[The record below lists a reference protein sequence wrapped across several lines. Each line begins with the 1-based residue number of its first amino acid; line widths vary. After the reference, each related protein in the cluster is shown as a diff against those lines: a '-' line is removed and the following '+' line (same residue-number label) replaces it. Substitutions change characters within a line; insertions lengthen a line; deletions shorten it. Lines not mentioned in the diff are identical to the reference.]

1 MKRFLSI
8 TLVAL
13 MVASICAF
21 AGCSGSNS
29 GSTTSQAADKK
40 TDKTYVIYSDN
51 AFAPFEYLDTKTKKY
66 VGVDMDIMDAVAKD
80 QGFKYDMH
88 NEGFDASMGAVQSG
102 QADGMIAGMTIND
115 ERKKTFD
122 FSKPYFEDGQVIV
135 AKKGTKIEDL
145 KGKSVAVK
153 NGTAGK
159 DYAESVK
166 DKYGFSINYYKD
178 SPSMYQAVK
187 TGVDIACFEDF
198 SVIAYSI
205 KTGEVKLEMV
215 NDKPFNVKGY
225 GFAVKKGQNSELL
238 EKFDAGLANIKKSGE
253 LKKILAKYGY

>member
-1 MKRFLSI
+1 MKRFLAL
-8 TLVAL
+8 TLAAL
-13 MVASICAF
+13 MIVSVAAL
-21 AGCSGSNS
+21 AGCSNS
-29 GSTTSQAADKK
+29 GNTGSASDKS
-40 TDKTYVIYSDN
+40 DSKTYVIYSDN
-51 AFAPFEYLDTKTKKY
+51 AFAPFEYLDKSSKKY
-66 VGVDMDIMDAVAKD
+66 VGVDMDIMEAVAKD

-88 NEGFDASMGAVQSG
+88 NEGFDAAMGAVQAG

-122 FSKPYFEDGQVIV
+122 FSAPYFDDGQVIV
-135 AKKGTKIEDL
+135 AKKGTKMSDL
-145 KGKSVAVK
+145 KGKTVAVK

-166 DKYGFSINYYKD
+166 DKYGYKINYYKD

-187 TGVDIACFEDF
+187 TGVDVACFEDF

-205 KTGEVKLEMV
+205 KTGEVKLQIL
-215 NDKPFNVKGY
+215 NDKPFNIKGY
-225 GFAVKKGQNSELL
+225 GFAVKKGQNSDLL
-238 EKFDAGLANIKKSGE
+238 KKFDAGLKNIKKSGE

>member
-1 MKRFLSI
+1 MKRFLAL
-8 TLVAL
+8 TLAAL
-13 MVASICAF
+13 MIVSVAAL
-21 AGCSGSNS
+21 AGCSNS
-29 GSTTSQAADKK
+29 GNTGSASDKS
-40 TDKTYVIYSDN
+40 DSKTYVIYSDN
-51 AFAPFEYLDTKTKKY
+51 AFAPFEYLDKSSKKY
-66 VGVDMDIMDAVAKD
+66 VGVDMDIMEAVAKD

-88 NEGFDASMGAVQSG
+88 NEGFDASMGAVQAG

-122 FSKPYFEDGQVIV
+122 FSAPYFDDGQVIV
-135 AKKGTKIEDL
+135 AKKGTNMSDL
-145 KGKSVAVK
+145 KGKTVAVK

-166 DKYGFSINYYKD
+166 DKYGYKINYYKD

-187 TGVDIACFEDF
+187 TGVDVACFEDF

-205 KTGEVKLEMV
+205 KTGEVKLQIL
-215 NDKPFNVKGY
+215 NDKPFNIKGY
-225 GFAVKKGQNSELL
+225 GFAVKKGQNSDLL
-238 EKFDAGLANIKKSGE
+238 KKFDAGLKNIKKSGE

>member
-1 MKRFLSI
+1 MKKVLAL
-8 TLVAL
+8 TLAIV
-13 MVASICAF
+13 MVASIAMF
-21 AGCSGSNS
+21 AGCGSS
-29 GSTTSQAADKK
+29 DTKSSTDSKAD
-40 TDKTYVIYSDN
+40 TKTYVIYSDN

-66 VGVDMDIMDAVAKD
+66 VGVDMDIMAAVAKD

-88 NEGFDASMGAVQSG
+88 NEGFDAAMGAVQSG
-102 QADGMIAGMTIND
+102 QADAMIAGMTIND

-122 FSKPYFEDGQVIV
+122 FSEPYFDDGQVIA
-135 AKKGTKIEDL
+135 AKKGTKLSDL
-145 KGKSVAVK
+145 KGKTVAVK

-166 DKYGFSINYYKD
+166 DKYGYKINYYKD

-187 TGVDIACFEDF
+187 TGVDVACFEDF

-205 KTGEVKLEMV
+205 KTGEVKLEIL

-225 GFAVKKGQNSELL
+225 GFAVKKGKNAELL
-238 EKFDAGLANIKKSGE
+238 KMFDKGLKNIEKSGE